1 MRGWLIGDKEGEG
14 FLQGSEVFTWDL
26 PDGTELEQQLLE
38 RDLVSLYPNGVQQ
51 DPFSKQMTSRILDFY
66 HSVVGS
72 RSKVRIAPVATYDPL
87 SNKQQSRKEKKVIDH
102 YSGVM
107 NYNDDTL
114 LRINTIIVSVIS
126 SALPVL
132 AIVVLYLINTTPGR
146 IGAMVAFTVVFAF
159 CLAAFTDARRL
170 EIFASTSA

>member
-1 MRGWLIGDKEGEG
+1 M
-14 FLQGSEVFTWDL
+14 
-26 PDGTELEQQLLE
+26 
-38 RDLVSLYPNGVQQ
+38 
-51 DPFSKQMTSRILDFY
+51 
-66 HSVVGS
+66 H
-72 RSKVRIAPVATYDPL
+72 YD
-87 SNKQQSRKEKKVIDH
+87 EE
-102 YSGVM
+102 
-107 NYNDDTL
+107 TL